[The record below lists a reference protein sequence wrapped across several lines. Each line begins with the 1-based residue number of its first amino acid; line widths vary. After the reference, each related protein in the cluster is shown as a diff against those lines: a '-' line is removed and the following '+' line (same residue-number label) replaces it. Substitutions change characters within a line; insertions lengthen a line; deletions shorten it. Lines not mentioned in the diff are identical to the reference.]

1 VLTLT
6 CHEKS
11 ISAYLPVPELVNIDI
26 KIGQEYIRCVK
37 QNKKIRP
44 WDYTADEDKRSC
56 YQSAATITS

>member
-1 VLTLT
+1 MLNSNRKPEASRMSDFSYQVLTRT

-44 WDYTADEDKRSC
+44 
-56 YQSAATITS
+56 

>member
-44 WDYTADEDKRSC
+44 
-56 YQSAATITS
+56 